1 MRNLFLALVVVFSHV
16 GCTNTSETK
25 KEKPAPEIPKVEVMT
40 LTPQTWH
47 QTIRTFG
54 VIEAAEKVIISA
66 EFSGKVNDVFFHDG
80 LEISAGQELVAFDV
94 SERRMH
100 FKQAEGNLSMA
111 KANLKDARRRTKR
124 REELYLQK
132 VISKEQLEMVRS
144 ELTSIEAQ
152 YEQLLVGR
160 SLARHQLKRTKL
172 VSPVAGKVVS
182 KSIEI
187 GEVAMPG
194 QPLALIHVTDTMR
207 VVTYV
212 TEQEINTVQVGAECV
227 VTTPGVRGR
236 EYKAHIESLGNEADR
251 ATGNFS
257 VKLTVENKDGLL
269 KTGMTAV
276 VTLKGLE
283 VKDALLIP
291 EGAVVDRNRK
301 RVVFLVNGDK
311 ALEVEPVL
319 GAATGELLPVLHG
332 LESGDKV
339 VVSGLDNVVGGTA
352 LDISHTA
359 QAQKAAPAGDGS
371 DKNTDKPL
379 SPVPADK
386 KANR

>member
-1 MRNLFLALVVVFSHV
+1 MRNLCFAIVIIFFHF
-16 GCTNTSETK
+16 GCDNTSETK
-25 KEKPAPEIPKVEVMT
+25 NERPAPEIPKVDVME
-40 LTPQTWH
+40 LAPQTWN

-54 VIEAAEKVIISA
+54 VIEAAEKVTISA
-66 EFSGKVNDVFFHDG
+66 EFSGKVNGVFFTDG
-80 LEISAGQELVAFDV
+80 SEISAGKELVAFDV

-100 FKQAEGNLSMA
+100 YKQASGNLARA
-111 KANLKDARRRTKR
+111 KAKLEDARKRTKR

-132 VISKEQLEMVRS
+132 AISKEQLEMFRAD
-144 ELTSIEAQ
+144 LTSIESQ
-152 YEQLLVGR
+152 YEQFLVGR

-194 QPLALIHVTDTMR
+194 QPLAVILVTDTMR
-207 VVTYV
+207 VITHV
-212 TEQEINTVQVGAECV
+212 TEQEINTVQVGAVCA

-236 EYKAHIESLGNEADR
+236 EYKAHIESLGDEADR
-251 ATGNFS
+251 ETGNFP

-269 KTGMTAV
+269 RAGMTAV

-291 EGAVVDRNRK
+291 DEAVVDRNRK
-301 RVVFLVNGDK
+301 RVVFLVKDGK

-332 LESGDKV
+332 LEDGDKV
-339 VVSGLDNVVGGTA
+339 VVGGLSNVIDGTV
-352 LDISHTA
+352 LEISHVA
-359 QAQKAAPAGDGS
+359 QMQKVAPNGLS
-371 DKNTDKPL
+371 DVSVDKP
-379 SPVPADK
+379 STPPSTDK
-386 KANR
+386 KAN